1 MGKQGTYDQPSHL
14 SSVTLLQKLH
24 RLLYMRR
31 RAKITGSIDALAIPG
46 LWVPVGLIGRLKTSL
61 DIRTL
66 YILLI
71 LSFVDDSAASS
82 VKSSFLEQRHDI
94 FRSIFGG
101 VDQDPYSLARKTLEV
116 AWTGIWLDP
125 KIKRTVKVNVFN
137 EACLHLVRR
146 ISLALPASSR
156 TTRF

>member
-1 MGKQGTYDQPSHL
+1 MGKQGTYGQLSHL
-14 SSVTLLQKLH
+14 SFVTLFQKLH
-24 RLLYMRR
+24 RLLFMRR
-31 RAKITGSIDALAIPG
+31 RTKMTGSINPLAVPG
-46 LWVPVGLIGRLKTSL
+46 LWVPIGLVERLNTSS

-66 YILLI
+66 YILFI

-101 VDQDPYSLARKTLEV
+101 IDQDPYSLARKILEV
-116 AWTGIWLDP
+116 AWTRIWLDP

>member
-1 MGKQGTYDQPSHL
+1 
-14 SSVTLLQKLH
+14 
-24 RLLYMRR
+24 MRR
-31 RAKITGSIDALAIPG
+31 RTKTTGTVDVLALPG
-46 LWVPVGLIGRLKTSL
+46 SWVLVEFAGRLKSPL

-66 YILLI
+66 YILFI

-101 VDQDPYSLARKTLEV
+101 LDQDPYSLARKILEV

-125 KIKRTVKVNVFN
+125 KIKRTIKVNVFN
-137 EACLHLVRR
+137 EASLHLVRQF
-146 ISLALPASSR
+146 SLLLALIL
-156 TTRF
+156 TDY

>member
-1 MGKQGTYDQPSHL
+1 
-14 SSVTLLQKLH
+14 
-24 RLLYMRR
+24 
-31 RAKITGSIDALAIPG
+31 
-46 LWVPVGLIGRLKTSL
+46 
-61 DIRTL
+61 L
-66 YILLI
+66 YILFI

-101 VDQDPYSLARKTLEV
+101 LDQDSFSLARRILEV

-137 EACLHLVRR
+137 EASLHLVRQ
-146 ISLALPASSR
+146 ITPLLARSSR
-156 TTRF
+156 TTRS

>member
-1 MGKQGTYDQPSHL
+1 MGEQSMYGQPSHL
-14 SSVTLLQKLH
+14 SSMTLLQRLH

-31 RAKITGSIDALAIPG
+31 KAKMTGSINPLAIPG
-46 LWVPVGLIGRLKTSL
+46 LWVPVRLVARLKTSL

-66 YILLI
+66 YILFI

-101 VDQDPYSLARKTLEV
+101 IDQDPYYLARKILEV

-125 KIKRTVKVNVFN
+125 KIKRTIKVNVFN

-146 ISLALPASSR
+146 NSLALLASSQS
-156 TTRF
+156 TRF

>member
-1 MGKQGTYDQPSHL
+1 MGKQGTYGQPSYL
-14 SSVTLLQKLH
+14 SSVTFFQKLH

-31 RAKITGSIDALAIPG
+31 RAKMTGSIDALAIPG
-46 LWVPVGLIGRLKTSL
+46 LWVPVGLVARLKTSL

-71 LSFVDDSAASS
+71 ISFVDDSAASS

>member
-1 MGKQGTYDQPSHL
+1 MGKQGTYSRPSHL

-31 RAKITGSIDALAIPG
+31 RAKVTGSIDALAVPG
-46 LWVPVGLIGRLKTSL
+46 LSVPVGFVGKLKTSL

-66 YILLI
+66 YILFI
-71 LSFVDDSAASS
+71 LSFVDSTAASS

-101 VDQDPYSLARKTLEV
+101 IDQDPYSLARKILEV
-116 AWTGIWLDP
+116 AWAGIWLDP

-146 ISLALPASSR
+146 ICLTLPASSR

>member
-1 MGKQGTYDQPSHL
+1 MG
-14 SSVTLLQKLH
+14 
-24 RLLYMRR
+24 
-31 RAKITGSIDALAIPG
+31 
-46 LWVPVGLIGRLKTSL
+46 LKTSL

-66 YILLI
+66 YVLFI

-101 VDQDPYSLARKTLEV
+101 IDQDPYPLARKILEV
-116 AWTGIWLDP
+116 AWTGIWLDS

-137 EACLHLVRR
+137 EACLHLVRPV
-146 ISLALPASSR
+146 SLALCASSR
-156 TTRF
+156 TTRL